1 MDYNV
6 LEALAAITREK
17 QIDREIIIDS
27 LVAGLQSAAKK
38 KLGLEANIDARVDTE
53 TGEMVVEQV
62 KTVVEELDDP
72 DIEIALEEAQIEF
85 GDDVEL
91 GDEVRWELPLD
102 QFGRNAILVAKQI
115 LVQKVREAERSQ
127 IFDEYKDRVNQ
138 IIVGTIQQIDR
149 GNVLVNLGRVEA
161 LLPYRE
167 QIRGEKLHQ
176 GKTVRAFIIE
186 VLDNAKGPQII
197 LSRSHPGFLKL
208 LFEQEVPE
216 IQENIVAIKAVAR
229 EPGTRSKI
237 AVLSND
243 DRVDAV
249 GSCVGMKGSRVQ
261 AVTRELAGERI
272 DIVPWSSEAS
282 LLISRALSPAEV
294 SNIVLSHDKREATV
308 IVTED
313 QLSKAIGKEG
323 KNVRLAAKL
332 TEWKIDLMSTREFSV
347 RQRIA
352 DEMSM
357 ELEEMTGLS
366 AETAKALSEAGVYSI
381 SDLARAAD
389 EQLEAV
395 ADLELEEALA
405 FRETARATL
414 DELANQIEKAVQEE
428 LAAMEAEQRALF
440 DESQWEGGAEA
451 SDAVEAEAEESEDAA
466 PAEEEAAP
474 AHDPFADF
482 DTKLEPATAEAAA
495 AAAAAAMAEAAE
507 REEQTAGDDEAA
519 ESVEQTAGDD
529 EAEATAQT
537 AEADAV
543 ADEAGP
549 DQDAAVA
556 AAGEASADARS
567 SADAKSRADDE
578 SNADDEPETEDD
590 SEAAKETDSEA
601 ERADGSR

>member
-6 LEALAAITREK
+6 LEALTAITREK
-17 QIDREIIIDS
+17 QIDRRIIIES

-38 KLGLEANIDARVDTE
+38 KLGAEANIDARVDGD

-62 KTVVEELDDP
+62 KTVVEEVDDP
-72 DIEIALEEAQIEF
+72 DIEISLEEAEIEF
-85 GDDVEL
+85 GDDVDI

-115 LVQKVREAERSQ
+115 LVQKVREAERTQ
-127 IFDEYKDRVNQ
+127 IYDEYKDRVNE
-138 IIVGTIQQIDR
+138 IIVGTIQQVDR

-197 LSRSHPGFLKL
+197 LSRSHPGFLKA

-216 IQENIVAIKAVAR
+216 IQEKIVEIKAVAR

-237 AVLSND
+237 AVASND

-272 DIVPWSSEAS
+272 DIVPWSADPSV
-282 LLISRALSPAEV
+282 LISRALSPAEV
-294 SNIVLSHDKREATV
+294 NHIVLNHDRREATV
-308 IVTED
+308 VVTED

-352 DEMSM
+352 AEMSM
-357 ELEEMTGLS
+357 ELEEMTGVTP
-366 AETAKALSEAGVYSI
+366 AVMQALQGVGI
-381 SDLARAAD
+381 DRIDELARASQERLEKVD
-389 EQLEAV
+389 EIPAE
-395 ADLELEEALA
+395 ELAALQA
-405 FRETARATL
+405 TAQATL
-414 DELANQIEKAVQEE
+414 DELAMQVEKAVQEE
-428 LAAMEAEQRALF
+428 LAAIEADERTLF
-440 DESQWEGGAEA
+440 DESQWTEEGGAEA
-451 SDAVEAEAEESEDAA
+451 EAEDEPDEPVGMESVEIASADPFEDFDRKIDPEAAGGSEGEPEADAGSAESED
-466 PAEEEAAP
+466 
-474 AHDPFADF
+474 
-482 DTKLEPATAEAAA
+482 
-495 AAAAAAMAEAAE
+495 
-507 REEQTAGDDEAA
+507 QDEDRLR
-519 ESVEQTAGDD
+519 T
-529 EAEATAQT
+529 
-537 AEADAV
+537 
-543 ADEAGP
+543 EAG
-549 DQDAAVA
+549 VA
-556 AAGEASADARS
+556 GSVAG
-567 SADAKSRADDE
+567 
-578 SNADDEPETEDD
+578 
-590 SEAAKETDSEA
+590 SEAGSEGESEA
-601 ERADGSR
+601 EPEPEPEPDGSSAGAGRDD